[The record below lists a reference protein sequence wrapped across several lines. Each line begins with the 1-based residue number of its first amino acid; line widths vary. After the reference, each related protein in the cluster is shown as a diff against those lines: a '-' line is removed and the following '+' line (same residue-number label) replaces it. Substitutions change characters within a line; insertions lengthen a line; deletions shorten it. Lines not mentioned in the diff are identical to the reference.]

1 MVSIALCEISHY
13 EKAFELVTHKLP
25 FQRLAQNSKRVFR
38 ARLVLCKDAAEA
50 YLGFSVEDTN
60 LGAVHAEHPAER
72 HPVRDSS
79 RDAIFVF

>member
-1 MVSIALCEISHY
+1 MRLAIIK
-13 EKAFELVTHKLP
+13 KAFELATHKLP
-25 FQRLAQNSKRVFR
+25 FQRLAHELAQNSKRVFR
-38 ARLVLCKDAAEA
+38 ARLVLYKDAAEA